1 MRKALK
7 AATLMGLAAALI
19 VPAAP
24 SAKAADMD
32 MGSTKVTI
40 GGQLRERLEWWAQEV
55 GTGKGAELGATYRAR
70 LNIKAELSD
79 GVTAVFTP
87 QAVGYWGESGQGL
100 GLGEKEGKVSMHE
113 AYMLLSNPFGI
124 DNVIVKLGRQE
135 VNLGNQRL
143 VGAVGWSQAGR
154 SIDGILVGYAAGDY
168 GLAGFFYGKLNDE
181 GKQDA
186 WFRPT
191 VENEPDIDLYVATWQ
206 GKFKPF
212 GIGGT
217 YELTD
222 IYVNPTSYA
231 AKNLLTSD
239 MRNALINMA
248 INAGLTPQ
256 EAKEAV
262 DSLALDMDVNT
273 LYGRVSPAFE
283 TDMAKIKVNIE
294 AAYQSGNFEDADFG
308 GYMFSI
314 GAGADFDQVAW
325 APSVFI
331 GYDYYS
337 GDDNPED
344 GDIDAF
350 WSVLPTAH
358 KWLGHADTVWVN
370 TPFFKFNGNG
380 LVDVATQSSNFKYD
394 GDTQT
399 ATYFNVAGVK
409 DFYIKLHAKP
419 MAKVALGLDLHYF
432 KAAEDVVK
440 YSWNVATDTVTEVKN
455 YGDDI
460 GWEVDLA
467 LKYKYSKNLCLSL
480 GYDYFDPDDA
490 FKAIKGDDEQ
500 EHHVWAQ
507 ADLKF

>member
-7 AATLMGLAAALI
+7 AVTLMGLAAALI
-19 VPAAP
+19 APAATV
-24 SAKAADMD
+24 KAADMD

-40 GGQLRERLEWWAQEV
+40 GGQLRERLEWWGQEV

-87 QAVGYWGESGQGL
+87 QAVGYWGEGGQGL
-100 GLGEKEGKVSMHE
+100 GLGEKRSSVDFNKKEANGDYSDVTMHE
-113 AYMLLSNPFGI
+113 AYILLANPFGI

-154 SIDGILVGYAAGDY
+154 SLDGILVGYVAGDY
-168 GLAGFFYGKLNDE
+168 GLAGFFYGKLNDA

-191 VENEPDIDLYVATWQ
+191 VDNEPDIDLYVATWQ

-222 IYVNPTSYA
+222 IYVNPTS
-231 AKNLLTSD
+231 
-239 MRNALINMA
+239 NALGADAN
-248 INAGLTPQ
+248 
-256 EAKEAV
+256 
-262 DSLALDMDVNT
+262 VNT
-273 LYGRVSPAFE
+273 IYGRVTPAFE
-283 TDMAKIKVNIE
+283 TDFAKIKVNIE
-294 AAYQSGNFEDADFG
+294 GAYQSGDFGNADFG
-308 GYMFSI
+308 GYMFSV

-325 APSVFI
+325 TPSVFV

-337 GDDNPED
+337 GDDNPND
-344 GDIDAF
+344 NDLDAF

-370 TPFFKFNGNG
+370 TPFYQFNGVG
-380 LVDVATQSSNFKYD
+380 LVHVANQSITGPN
-394 GDTQT
+394 GDS
-399 ATYFNVAGVK
+399 YNIAGVK
-409 DFYIKLHAKP
+409 DLYLKLHAKP
-419 MAKVALGLDLHYF
+419 LEKVALGLDLHYF
-432 KAAEDVVK
+432 KSAEDVVDITT
-440 YSWNVATDTVTEVKN
+440 NKN
-455 YGDDI
+455 YGNDI
-460 GWEVDLA
+460 GWEADLEA
-467 LKYKYSKNLCLSL
+467 KYKYSKNLCLSV

-490 FKAIKGDDEQ
+490 FKGYVGDDKA